1 MAYEEHPALG
11 LGFLEFST
19 RPAMSRA
26 GPSSSVY
33 IVWQRKQTNTAKLQL
48 LVLLVG
54 LPRTGTVS
62 GFPAQLSTV
71 RIAGLTTSYTRSI
84 VNYNIF
90 STTYGLMDSPFND
103 SVVYPCQ
110 ISPLQYVWSAPY
122 PAALNASECYWCELH
137 SFSLLVG
144 GQPISGRDGRHHFR
158 PFVLRAFNHLTLEE
172 ILIPICWLTDV
183 IN

>member
-1 MAYEEHPALG
+1 MLLLPAGSTNRRVYVTSGGLARRPLSTAFLNNMAYEEHPALG

-48 LVLLVG
+48 LVLLVEQLPTT

-110 ISPLQYVWSAPY
+110 ISPLQYV
-122 PAALNASECYWCELH
+122 
-137 SFSLLVG
+137 
-144 GQPISGRDGRHHFR
+144 
-158 PFVLRAFNHLTLEE
+158 
-172 ILIPICWLTDV
+172 
-183 IN
+183 

>member
-1 MAYEEHPALG
+1 MLLLPAGSTNRRVYVTSGGLARRPLSTAFLNNMAYEEHPALG

-71 RIAGLTTSYTRSI
+71 RIAGLT
-84 VNYNIF
+84 
-90 STTYGLMDSPFND
+90 
-103 SVVYPCQ
+103 
-110 ISPLQYVWSAPY
+110 
-122 PAALNASECYWCELH
+122 
-137 SFSLLVG
+137 
-144 GQPISGRDGRHHFR
+144 
-158 PFVLRAFNHLTLEE
+158 
-172 ILIPICWLTDV
+172 
-183 IN
+183 